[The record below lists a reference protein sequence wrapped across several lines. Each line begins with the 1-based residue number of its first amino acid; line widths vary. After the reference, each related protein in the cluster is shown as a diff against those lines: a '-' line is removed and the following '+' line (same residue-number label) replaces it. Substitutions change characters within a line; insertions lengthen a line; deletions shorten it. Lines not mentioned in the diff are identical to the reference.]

1 MKNKNSNASCASRVY
16 ARFRLLP
23 SAFCLLLIALLVL
36 AAALFIGPVSLFTY
50 HWGDPTLHI
59 ILKLRALRVAT
70 AFTVG
75 AGLATSGVIMQ
86 AVMRNPLAE
95 PYILG
100 VSSGGGLG
108 AALLI
113 ATGFSLHLPFAIP
126 LAAFVAALLTLG
138 LVYLLASSKGPP
150 NTYDLLLCGI
160 AVSALCSSLLMLL
173 VSISHTQHLQGILWW
188 MLGNMQ
194 NTDLRVLLPA
204 ASAIVLSLAAAILLS
219 RDLNALTLGR
229 EMAHHLG
236 VNTRQSI
243 TLALV
248 TATLA
253 AAAAVGLSG
262 LIGFVGLVAP
272 HAVRKLIG
280 PDHRLLLPA
289 SALAGGTFLVF
300 CDLLSRT
307 ALLNREI
314 PVGVITALIGAPC
327 FLLILRKA
335 KS

>member
-1 MKNKNSNASCASRVY
+1 M
-16 ARFRLLP
+16 RL
-23 SAFCLLLIALLVL
+23 SLLLLLSLLAL
-36 AAALFIGPVSLFTY
+36 AAGLLLGSASLFPVDFA
-50 HWGDPTLHI
+50 DPLYRA
-59 ILKLRALRVAT
+59 ILQLRALRVAT

-75 AGLATSGVIMQ
+75 AGLAVSGVVMQ

-108 AALLI
+108 AALAI
-113 ATGFSLHLPFAIP
+113 AAGLSLKFPPALPI
-126 LAAFVAALLTLG
+126 AAFIAAFLTLG
-138 LVYLLASSKGPP
+138 LVHLLASAKGPP

-173 VSISHTQHLQGILWW
+173 VSTSRNHRLQGILWW
-188 MLGNMQ
+188 MLGNTQ
-194 NTDLRVLLPA
+194 NADPRVILTA
-204 ASAIVLSLAAAILLS
+204 AVAIAVALVAAILLG

-229 EMAHHLG
+229 DMAHHLG
-236 VNTRQSI
+236 VNTRLTI
-243 TLALV
+243 AAALGF
-248 TATLA
+248 ATLSA
-253 AAAAVGLSG
+253 AASVGLAG

-272 HAVRKLIG
+272 HAVRRLIG

-289 SALAGGTFLVF
+289 AALAGGAFLTL

-307 ALLNREI
+307 AFLLLKIPVEI

-327 FLLILRKA
+327 FLVILRKA
-335 KS
+335 KG

>member
-1 MKNKNSNASCASRVY
+1 MNKFPFLILFVLCAIAAGFLIGAVPLWSLDLSDPLSRG
-16 ARFRLLP
+16 
-23 SAFCLLLIALLVL
+23 I
-36 AAALFIGPVSLFTY
+36 
-50 HWGDPTLHI
+50 LH
-59 ILKLRALRVAT
+59 LRATRVAT

-75 AGLATSGVIMQ
+75 AGLAISGVVMQ

-108 AALLI
+108 AAIVI
-113 ATGFSLHLPFAIP
+113 AAGYSLTFPAAIP

-138 LVYLLASSKGPP
+138 FVYLLASAKGPP

-173 VSISHTQHLQGILWW
+173 VSISHNQRLQGILWW

-194 NTDLRVLLPA
+194 GSDLRVLLLSALAIMA
-204 ASAIVLSLAAAILLS
+204 AFVAALLLS

-236 VNTRQSI
+236 INTRFAV
-243 TLALV
+243 TLALI
-248 TATLA
+248 TATLS
-253 AAAAVGLSG
+253 AAAAVGLAG

-289 SALAGGTFLVF
+289 SALAGGAFLVL
-300 CDLLSRT
+300 CDLVSRT
-307 ALLNREI
+307 ALENREI
-314 PVGVITALIGAPC
+314 PVGVITALVGAPV
-327 FLLILRKA
+327 FLFILKRKKA
-335 KS
+335 NG